1 MNYKYQVEKDDEYR
15 FLNGKVFQ
23 WQRAMNLSKIKKEQA
38 NKLPWAQ
45 GSKTSQETTIHNKKI
60 PKQQ

>member
-38 NKLPWAQ
+38 NKLP
-45 GSKTSQETTIHNKKI
+45 
-60 PKQQ
+60 

>member
-1 MNYKYQVEKDDEYR
+1 MLEARKKNELQVQVEKDDEYR

-38 NKLPWAQ
+38 NKLP
-45 GSKTSQETTIHNKKI
+45 
-60 PKQQ
+60 